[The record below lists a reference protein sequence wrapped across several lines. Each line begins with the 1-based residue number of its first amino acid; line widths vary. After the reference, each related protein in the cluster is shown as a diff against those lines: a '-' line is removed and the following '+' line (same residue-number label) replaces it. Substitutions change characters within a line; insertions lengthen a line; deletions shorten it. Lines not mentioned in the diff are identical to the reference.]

1 MEEERHGTCKAKRPG
16 VRHSEIASTPQL
28 VYDDPHDKPVFRS
41 NSGQDKEGDLS
52 LRLAQ
57 LIVQPSLLVTHGEGI
72 FRLILVSQATFGAIT
87 AFWWHMHYF
96 ETQDEKNGWSSKFKN
111 AVSHEGLIKI
121 MGRGNRDTKATVETR
136 ITGAN

>member
-1 MEEERHGTCKAKRPG
+1 MRGSVFQAFWKRNGTAHVRLRGRAYDIPKLR
-16 VRHSEIASTPQL
+16 VRHNSSTTTPTTN
-28 VYDDPHDKPVFRS
+28 PFI
-41 NSGQDKEGDLS
+41 NSGQAKEGDLS

-96 ETQDEKNGWSSKFKN
+96 ETQDEKNGWSSKFKK
-111 AVSHEGLIKI
+111 SCES
-121 MGRGNRDTKATVETR
+121 R
-136 ITGAN
+136 GANKNYG